1 MLRIDYI
8 RRGIIKPNIKD
19 LQLKIDDAVMTC
31 IDGSLAIGE
40 PLEVEAGISPD
51 LQKLWDLEDELQTA
65 QEVQ

>member
-1 MLRIDYI
+1 MRLDYI

-19 LQLKIDDAVMTC
+19 LQLKINEAVSTC
-31 IDGSLAIGE
+31 INSSLAIGE

-65 QEVQ
+65 QEA